1 MKKLFKSNV
10 FLKISLREKILFV
23 KHLSIA
29 IKSGMTL
36 LMATQ
41 MIHSQSIS
49 RSFKKILDEII
60 EDLNNGSFL
69 STSLEKYHNIF
80 GDLFIN
86 LVRVGEASGT
96 LTENLIYLADELSK
110 QDNFRKKVK
119 GAMVYPVI
127 VLFATVAVV
136 TILMVYLI
144 PKILPVFENLNVTLP
159 LPTRIL
165 IAVSHLFTA
174 YGLWV
179 FVGVAL
185 LILLMVVLMRI
196 RPARYFIHLSFFYLP
211 ILRNATVQVNMASI
225 ARTFGILL
233 KSGVKII
240 EALTI
245 TADVIPNLV
254 YERLLRQAAESV
266 KTGEFVY
273 KSFEANPKYFPST
286 FTNLLSVGE
295 HTGNLVD
302 NLQYLNEFYEQEV
315 DEFTATISTIIEP
328 LLLIVLGFTV
338 GFIALATILPIYQLT
353 QGV

>member
-1 MKKLFKSNV
+1 MKNPLAIDLFTH
-10 FLKISLREKILFV
+10 ISLREKILFV

-36 LMATQ
+36 LMAVQ
-41 MIHSQSIS
+41 MIRSQTIS
-49 RSFKKILDEII
+49 KSFKKILDEISK
-60 EDLNNGSFL
+60 DMDNGVFL

-96 LTENLIYLADELSK
+96 LAENLTYLAEELSK
-110 QDNFRKKVK
+110 QDAFRKKVK
-119 GAMVYPVI
+119 GAMVYPII
-127 VLFATVAVV
+127 VLFATTIVV

-144 PKILPVFENLNVTLP
+144 PRILPVFENLKVTLP

-165 IAVSHLFTA
+165 IVISHAFTA
-174 YGLWV
+174 YGLWI
-179 FVGVAL
+179 FVGAAIFSVAFIFL
-185 LILLMVVLMRI
+185 LRI
-196 RPARYFIHLSFFYLP
+196 RTVRYFVHLSFFYMP
-211 ILRNATVQVNMASI
+211 ILRKITVQVNMASF

-233 KSGVKII
+233 KSGIKIV
-240 EALTI
+240 EAINI

-254 YERLLRQAAESV
+254 YQRLLRQASSAVS
-266 KTGEFVY
+266 KGDFVF
-273 KSFEANPKYFPST
+273 KSLEANPKYFPST

-295 HTGNLVD
+295 HTGNLVE
-302 NLQYLNEFYEQEV
+302 NLTYLNEFYEHDV
-315 DEFTATISTIIEP
+315 DDFTKNISTVIEP
-328 LLLIVLGFTV
+328 LLLMILGFTV

>member
-41 MIHSQSIS
+41 MIRSQSIS